1 MIQNQEKRLN
11 SRCSSQV
18 LTRIEDLRSGFIE
31 SVMCNYGKTGSYIE
45 TNYNL
50 EVGEDIYIGNLNSP
64 CKPFSTKN
72 NCYLAQIVRKQKAL
86 YSRYKYGYGLRYI
99 FANEFHN
106 SKLQKSSS
114 TRGLR
119 KYSRK
124 PISMK
129 TFFLSNKQIV
139 EANVKNISQSGAFIE
154 TQKKFSGGEI
164 IKLAIRKKKN
174 QNGKITGEVIWH
186 NYKGIGIQFI
196 NALKN

>member
-18 LTRIEDLRSGFIE
+18 LTRIEDLICGFIE
-31 SVMCNYGKTGSYIE
+31 SVMCNYCKTGSYIE

-72 NCYLAQIVRKQKAL
+72 NCYRAQIVRKQKAL

-99 FANEFHN
+99 FAHELHN
-106 SKLQKSSS
+106 SKLQKSSV

-119 KYSRK
+119 KYSRN

-129 TFFLSNKQIV
+129 TLLLSNKQIV
-139 EANVKNISQSGAFIE
+139 EGNVKNISQSGAFIE
-154 TQKKFSGGEI
+154 TQKKI
-164 IKLAIRKKKN
+164 LWRRDH
-174 QNGKITGEVIWH
+174 KISYQKEKESKWE
-186 NYKGIGIQFI
+186 NYR
-196 NALKN
+196 